1 MTEVPEAEGSPQ
13 KGKPVMP
20 EQDPGFLDPNPLK
33 DLNPLGR
40 LLDFI
45 RNTWD
50 SSDFLNSISVITCP

>member
-1 MTEVPEAEGSPQ
+1 M
-13 KGKPVMP
+13 GKPVMP

-50 SSDFLNSISVITCP
+50 SSDFQNSISVITCP